1 MPKPSLV
8 ICNLFANQ
16 GAARRSA
23 AALTAVAA
31 GRPRLTWAFS
41 AYHRHA
47 IELARQSADQGFG
60 RVIAFG
66 GDGTVHEVVNGLM
79 QIPAEQRPEFAVIPA
94 GSGNDFSASLGL
106 PREQGEA
113 LEYALHREAHWIDV
127 ALMQDDS
134 GRCEYFINT
143 LGIGFDAVANLL
155 AHQSDFLP
163 GFSIYLAAAL
173 RTIFFENNPIRIR
186 AVTDKQ
192 SWEDEVLLF
201 IACNGRREGRLFTVA
216 PQAQPDDGRLDFV
229 AVRTISPPQMLATIP
244 YMIRGDHNR
253 LSYCYQGYFTRLE
266 LGADQP
272 LIMHADGEILAGLD
286 SNIRSVTIEAVPRA
300 LRAVAPALDPSARA
314 GANA

>member
-1 MPKPSLV
+1 MPTPTLI
-8 ICNLFANQ
+8 ICNLIANQ
-16 GAARRSA
+16 GAARKTA
-23 AALTAVAA
+23 AALRRTAA
-31 GRPRLTWAFS
+31 GKPHLTWAIS

-47 IELARQSADQGFG
+47 IELARQSADHGFR

-106 PREQGEA
+106 PREQEQA
-113 LEYALHREAHWIDV
+113 LEYALHSEARWID
-127 ALMQDDS
+127 AAIMKDDS
-134 GRCEYFINT
+134 GQQEYFINT

-163 GFSIYLAAAL
+163 GLSIYLAAAL

-192 SWEDEVLLF
+192 KWEDEVLLF
-201 IACNGRREGRLFTVA
+201 IACNGWREGRLFTVA
-216 PQAQPDDGRLDFV
+216 PQARPDDGRLDFV

-244 YMIRGDHNR
+244 YIMRGDHHR
-253 LSYCYQGYFTRLE
+253 LSYCYQGHFTRLE
-266 LGADQP
+266 LTADQP

-286 SNIRSVTIEAVPRA
+286 SKIRSVTIEAVPRA
-300 LRAVAPALDPSARA
+300 LRAVAPALDPSAKA

>member
-1 MPKPSLV
+1 MPTPTLI

-16 GAARRSA
+16 GAARRTTATLTA
-23 AALTAVAA
+23 AAASNPHV
-31 GRPRLTWAFS
+31 TWAIT

-47 IELARQSADQGFG
+47 IELASQSAERGFR

-79 QIPAEQRPEFAVIPA
+79 QIPAGQRPEFGVVPA
-94 GSGNDFSASLGL
+94 GTGNDFSASLGI
-106 PREQGEA
+106 PPDPEEA
-113 LEYALHREAHWIDV
+113 LQLALHSEAHWIDA
-127 ALMQDDS
+127 ALMKDDS
-134 GRCEYFINT
+134 GRSEYFINT
-143 LGIGFDAVANLL
+143 LGIGFDAITNLI
-155 AHQSDFLP
+155 AHQADLLP
-163 GFSIYLAAAL
+163 GLSIYMGAAL
-173 RTIFFENNPIRIR
+173 RTIFFESNPIHIR

-244 YMIRGDHNR
+244 YMMRGDHNR

-266 LGADQP
+266 LSADQP

-286 SNIRSVTIEAVPRA
+286 SNIRSVTIEAVPQA
-300 LRAVAPALDPSARA
+300 LRAVAPALDPSAKA
-314 GANA
+314 GSHA

>member
-1 MPKPSLV
+1 MSVPTL
-8 ICNLFANQ
+8 IIYNMFANQ

-23 AALTAVAA
+23 AALTAAAA
-31 GRPRLTWAFS
+31 GKPYLTWAIT

-47 IELARQSADQGFG
+47 IELARQSAERGFR

-79 QIPAEQRPEFAVIPA
+79 QIPVEQRPEFGVVPA
-94 GSGNDFSASLGL
+94 GSGNDFSASLGI
-106 PREQGEA
+106 PRDPQEA
-113 LEYALHREAHWIDV
+113 LELALHSEARWIDA
-127 ALMQDDS
+127 ALMKDDS
-134 GRCEYFINT
+134 GRSEYFINT

-155 AHQSDFLP
+155 AHQADFLP
-163 GFSIYLAAAL
+163 GFSMYLAAAL
-173 RTIFFENNPIRIR
+173 RTIFFESNPIRIR

-244 YMIRGDHNR
+244 YMMRGDHNR

-266 LGADQP
+266 LSADQP

-300 LRAVAPALDPSARA
+300 IRAVAPALDPAA
-314 GANA
+314 KVGGHA